1 MALTSG
7 TKLGPYEI
15 LAPLGAGGM
24 GEVYRARDT
33 RLDRTVAIKILPS
46 HLSDN
51 PEAKNR
57 FDREARV
64 ISSLNHPH
72 ICTLHDVG
80 HQDGIDFL
88 VMEYLEGE
96 SLDHRLQK
104 GPLPLKQALEC
115 GLQIADALERAHR
128 AGIVHRDLKPANIV
142 LTASGAKL
150 LDFGLA
156 KPAAAVLSPNA
167 SPELGGL
174 TPSTP
179 TVSLSV
185 LSAPAGALTQKGTM
199 VGTFQYMAPELLRGQ
214 EADTRSDLF
223 SLGCVLYEMLTGRRA
238 FEGKTQLS
246 VLTAILE
253 KDPDPV
259 SAVQPTTPPAL
270 DYTVQTCLEKNPDDR
285 FQSAH
290 DVKLQ
295 LTWITKSGSQAG
307 TTAVG
312 ESERK
317 ASRSLTVG
325 IAAVLAIA
333 ALGFAARWWRTQP
346 VPRVIRSN
354 LLPPAGTHFAPF
366 YRNGPAA
373 LSPDGTRIAFVASRD
388 GKTSIWVRALD
399 KLEASELPETEGG
412 YFPFWSPD
420 GSSVGFFAHGRLWRM
435 DANGGSTVAI
445 CNVDE
450 GRGATWGSSNLIVLA
465 PHGEGPFMRVSAQG
479 GTPIAVTSTVRNA
492 IYDSDRWP
500 FFLPDGKHFLYLHSL
515 LGTGDDRNE
524 IRFASV
530 DGTTNKLLLKGRYY
544 LPEYASRWLLVGHAG
559 ALTAQRFDPSSG
571 SLSGDAVTLTNE
583 LQIDDNVGSSLF
595 SVSQNGVLAY
605 LQGTGRGA
613 AAHAWFDATGR
624 KLAQASELGL
634 YGATRLSPDGTK
646 FAAEEFESVGQVN
659 IWVWDITHGTR
670 ARVSSGGRNA
680 DTPVFSSDGRT
691 LYFAYTPVE
700 GHLHVYQRPVDG
712 SREQQLLFAT
722 DTDSLPTDVTHDGK
736 WLLYLDALRDSPH
749 YAALKAYP
757 LAGGTKSAVIVE
769 QVDDFSNAALMP
781 GTNEWLAYQSSES
794 GREEIYLTRFPNSG
808 AKYQVGEGTEPLWSK
823 DGKHLYYL
831 DSGLKLTTVD
841 IRSDKDSVQ
850 VGAPRTLFQTTVMTA
865 NSGTGYAVTG
875 DGRFLV
881 LNSVIETP
889 SPLTLVTNWDTE
901 LTK

>member
-33 RLDRTVAIKILPS
+33 RLDRIVAIKILPA

-51 PEAKNR
+51 PEAKHR

-72 ICTLHDVG
+72 ICILHDVG

-96 SLDHRLQK
+96 SLDHRLHK
-104 GPLPLKQALEC
+104 GPLSLKQALEC
-115 GLQIADALERAHR
+115 GLQIADALEKAHR

-167 SPELGGL
+167 SPEAGGL

-179 TVSLSV
+179 TMSLSV
-185 LSAPAGALTQKGTM
+185 LSTPAGALTQKGTV
-199 VGTFQYMAPELLRGQ
+199 VGTFQYMAPEVLRGQ
-214 EADTRSDLF
+214 EADVRSDLF

-270 DYTVQTCLEKNPDDR
+270 DFTVQTCLEKNPDDR

-295 LTWITKSGSQAG
+295 LTWTTKSASQPR
-307 TTAVG
+307 TAAVV
-312 ESERK
+312 ESKRK
-317 ASRSLTVG
+317 ASQSLIVG

-333 ALGFAARWWRTQP
+333 ALGLAARWWRTQP
-346 VPRVIRSN
+346 LPRVTRST
-354 LLPPAGTHFAPF
+354 LLPPAGAHFAPF

-388 GKTSIWVRALD
+388 GKTSIWLRALD
-399 KLEASELPETEGG
+399 KMEASELPGTEGG

-420 GSSVGFFAHGRLWRM
+420 GRSLGFFANGRLWRM
-435 DANGGSTVAI
+435 DANGGSAVAI
-445 CNVDE
+445 CNVGE
-450 GRGATWGSSNLIVLA
+450 SRGATWESGDVMLLA
-465 PHGEGPFMRVSAQG
+465 PHSTGPIMRVSAHG
-479 GTPIAVTSTVRNA
+479 GTPIAVTPTARIA
-492 IYDSDRWP
+492 QYDSDRWP
-500 FFLPDGKHFLYLHSL
+500 FFLPDGKHFLYLHSF

-544 LPEYASRWLLVGHAG
+544 LPEYASGWLLVGHAG

-583 LQIDDNVGSSLF
+583 LQVDDNVGSSLF

-613 AAHAWFDATGR
+613 AAHAWFDATGK
-624 KLAQASELGL
+624 KLAQASELGI

-646 FAAEEFESVGQVN
+646 YAAEEFETAGEVN

-670 ARVSSGGRNA
+670 ARVSLGGRNA

-691 LYFAYTPVE
+691 LYYAYTPNE
-700 GHLHVYQRPVDG
+700 GYLHVYQRPVDG
-712 SREQQLLFAT
+712 SREQQLLFAS
-722 DTDSLPTDVTHDGK
+722 DTDSLPTDVTDDGK
-736 WLLYLDALRDSPH
+736 WLLYLDELRNTPQ

-757 LAGGTKSAVIVE
+757 LTGGTKSAVIVE
-769 QVDDFSNAALMP
+769 QVDEFSNAALMP

-794 GREEIYLTRFPNSG
+794 GREEIYLTRFPNAG

-831 DSGLKLTTVD
+831 DAALKLTAVD
-841 IRSDKDSVQ
+841 IRADKDSVQ
-850 VGAPRTLFQTTVMTA
+850 VGTPRALFQTNVMNG
-865 NSGTGYAVTG
+865 NSGTGYNVAA

-881 LNSVIETP
+881 LNSIIDTP
-889 SPLTLVTNWDTE
+889 SPLTLVTNWDAE